1 MLVIMALIVRI
12 IALERPLARDMEAAV
27 AAEYANVMMDSLDTD
42 VNIAAIG
49 ILLAMIMDGVVLQAS
64 VFVILVIMEQ
74 IANFNVLAMEI
85 VLVTVVLVNHVS
97 LAPIATL
104 NVLATADVLIQTVAV
119 TQLGREISVKYQNVR
134 TTVLATAYAMQHF

>member
-85 VLVTVVLVNHVS
+85 VLVTVVLVNPVS

>member
-49 ILLAMIMDGVVLQAS
+49 ILFAMIMDGVVLQAS